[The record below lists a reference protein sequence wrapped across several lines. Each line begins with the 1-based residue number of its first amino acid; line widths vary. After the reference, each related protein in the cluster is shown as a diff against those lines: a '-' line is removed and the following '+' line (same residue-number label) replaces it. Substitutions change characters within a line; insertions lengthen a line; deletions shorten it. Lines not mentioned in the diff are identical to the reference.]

1 MDLIFLLV
9 AIACIL
15 VALLA
20 AFATLG
26 LSSVTENIADRLIKG
41 ACNAA
46 LLSVVVAAL
55 LYPKTTLRSRRA

>member
-9 AIACIL
+9 AIACML
-15 VALLA
+15 VALLT

-26 LSSVTENIADRLIKG
+26 LSLVAENIADRVIQG
-41 ACNAA
+41 ACIAA

-55 LYPKTTLRSRRA
+55 FILRPY